1 MTQEFDEHILSTMT
15 AEERAAITEEPTPE
29 EVAAIE
35 AVNTGADEGPDD
47 DEDDA
52 PEAPPKAEESAP
64 PVDAAVDTAP
74 APEAKAE
81 PEEEKSFRP
90 RYQAQLPENF
100 AEQESSLKE
109 QAEALAAK
117 FKSGELDFDEY
128 RAQAAELSKSEQA
141 LNEARIKASISQE
154 MSAQTAEQEW
164 QFTVNRF
171 MRATAKAEN
180 IDYTKDTEKQA
191 DLDLFVKSLARDPKN
206 GDKDPEWF
214 LVEAHKRVKALHGIG
229 QPAPAATPNPK
240 AADPKARKS
249 PLDAAPKT
257 LAQVPGGDGP
267 GDVDGNEFAD
277 IDRLT
282 GDAYEAAIAKM
293 SPATRERYLASA

>member
-1 MTQEFDEHILSTMT
+1 MAQEFEEHILATMT
-15 AEERAAITEEPTPE
+15 DEERAAITEEPTADE
-29 EVAAIE
+29 LAAVE

-52 PEAPPKAEESAP
+52 PEEQPKADDSAP
-64 PVDAAVDTAP
+64 AVDAAAADPAP
-74 APEAKAE
+74 ATE
-81 PEEEKSFRP
+81 PEPKAFQP
-90 RYQAQLPENF
+90 RYQAQLPENY
-100 AEQESSLKE
+100 AEQESGLKE

-128 RAQAAELSKSEQA
+128 RAQAAELSKSEQS
-141 LNEARIKASISQE
+141 LVEARIKASISQE
-154 MSAQTAEQEW
+154 MTAQTAEQEW

-180 IDYTKDTEKQA
+180 IDYTKDAEKQG

-206 GDKDPEWF
+206 SDKDPEWF
-214 LVEAHKRVKALHGIG
+214 LTEAHKRVKALHGIG
-229 QPAPAATPNPK
+229 QPAPAATPTPR
-240 AADPKARKS
+240 AVDPKARKS

-277 IDRLT
+277 VDRLK

-293 SPATRERYLASA
+293 SPSTRERYLASA

>member
-1 MTQEFDEHILSTMT
+1 MAQEFDEHILATMT
-15 AEERAAITEEPTPE
+15 DEERAAITEEPTAE
-29 EVAAIE
+29 ELAAVE
-35 AVNTGADEGPDD
+35 AVNTGADEGLDD

-52 PEAPPKAEESAP
+52 PEAQTKAEESAP
-64 PVDAAVDTAP
+64 AVAAAADPAP
-74 APEAKAE
+74 ATE
-81 PEEEKSFRP
+81 PEPKAFQP
-90 RYQAQLPENF
+90 RYQAQLPENY
-100 AEQESSLKE
+100 AEQESGLKD

-128 RAQAAELSKSEQA
+128 RAQAAELSKSERELEA
-141 LNEARIKASISQE
+141 ARIKASISQE
-154 MSAQTAEQEW
+154 MTAQTAEQEW

-180 IDYTKDTEKQA
+180 IDYTKDAEKQG

-214 LVEAHKRVKALHGIG
+214 LTEAHKRVKALHGIG
-229 QPAPAATPNPK
+229 QVSAPAPK
-240 AADPKARKS
+240 ASDAPARKS
-249 PLDAAPKT
+249 PIAAAPKT

-277 IDRLT
+277 IDRLK
-282 GDAYEAAIAKM
+282 GDAQEAAIAKM
-293 SPATRERYLASA
+293 SPSARERYMAGA

>member
-1 MTQEFDEHILSTMT
+1 MPQEFDEHILATMT
-15 AEERAAITEEPTPE
+15 DEERAAITEEPTPE

-35 AVNTGADEGPDD
+35 AVDSGKDD
-47 DEDDA
+47 DDDDNDA
-52 PEAPPKAEESAP
+52 PAVEPESKTADPAPQDAKEAADPAPAAAEAEEQ
-64 PVDAAVDTAP
+64 
-74 APEAKAE
+74 K
-81 PEEEKSFRP
+81 EKEFRP

-100 AEQESSLKE
+100 AEQESGLKE
-109 QAEALAAK
+109 QAEALAAR
-117 FKSGELDFDEY
+117 FKNGELDFDEY
-128 RAQAAELSKSEQA
+128 RAQAAELAKAEQV
-141 LNEARIKASISQE
+141 LNEARIKAAISQE

-206 GDKDPEWF
+206 NDKDPEWF

-229 QPAPAATPNPK
+229 QPAPAPAT
-240 AADPKARKS
+240 KARKS